1 MQAAVVIVFLALS
14 ISAPWVFK
22 KWGTRGEW
30 AWGLTT
36 MAFLLTAIWI
46 LSDVGS
52 R

>member
-1 MQAAVVIVFLALS
+1 MQAAVVTIFLALS
-14 ISAPWVFK
+14 ISAPWIFK
-22 KWGTRGEW
+22 KWGPRGEW

-36 MAFLLTAIWI
+36 MALLLAAIWI